1 MTDKTYNML
10 FLRTVI
16 SAHAIAGK
24 AGLQTM
30 RYAPGGA

>member
-1 MTDKTYNML
+1 MTNKTYNML

-16 SAHAIAGK
+16 SAHAIVGK
-24 AGLQTM
+24 AGLKVM